1 MKRLFALCVVSLSF
15 SLYALNIEEKIG
27 DAQEQ
32 IAHQKS
38 KAEHING
45 VLKKIATD
53 IERRRKKL
61 NEVTQSIE
69 RSKKKIQ
76 ALQMRT
82 SVKKSELNKIAKI
95 YKKLTKDEKVIS
107 KQFVEQIAKD
117 ISIRITTGEDMEQNE
132 TSGVVQD
139 LSVDEMIKREILNTY
154 TDLLKRSIQKK
165 KSKYIKISKNMEL
178 MNRQIGQLS
187 NRLKKLKAEKQ
198 MLIELK
204 ETQKGMLQSLEQKKR
219 SYIAKLNQIQKEQ
232 SALSRTLQKL
242 HIVKK
247 QQTAK
252 EIKLSGG
259 KINVRQIG
267 NSYQRAKLTR
277 YRGRKTMAPLS
288 SYTVVQRFGSTIDP
302 IYKIKIFNDS
312 VILRSRK
319 KNAKV
324 FNVLN
329 GEVIYAD
336 HSPILGNVV
345 IVKHANGLHTIYSH
359 LSKIAPMI
367 RKGKRLKKGYAIGR
381 VERDLN
387 FSVTKNERQINPMQ
401 LIR

>member
-1 MKRLFALCVVSLSF
+1 
-15 SLYALNIEEKIG
+15 
-27 DAQEQ
+27 
-32 IAHQKS
+32 
-38 KAEHING
+38 
-45 VLKKIATD
+45 
-53 IERRRKKL
+53 
-61 NEVTQSIE
+61 
-69 RSKKKIQ
+69 
-76 ALQMRT
+76 
-82 SVKKSELNKIAKI
+82 
-95 YKKLTKDEKVIS
+95 
-107 KQFVEQIAKD
+107 
-117 ISIRITTGEDMEQNE
+117 
-132 TSGVVQD
+132 
-139 LSVDEMIKREILNTY
+139 
-154 TDLLKRSIQKK
+154 
-165 KSKYIKISKNMEL
+165 
-178 MNRQIGQLS
+178 
-187 NRLKKLKAEKQ
+187 
-198 MLIELK
+198 
-204 ETQKGMLQSLEQKKR
+204 
-219 SYIAKLNQIQKEQ
+219 
-232 SALSRTLQKL
+232 
-242 HIVKK
+242 
-247 QQTAK
+247 
-252 EIKLSGG
+252 
-259 KINVRQIG
+259 
-267 NSYQRAKLTR
+267 
-277 YRGRKTMAPLS
+277 MAPLS